1 MNYGDFSSL
10 VQLGV
15 GLHLGIALLQLYG
28 DIGFQPL
35 IRTFSRIENLMEDID
50 DSPEISDQFMMIKSE
65 IEIFKIKLFNEYKK
79 YIKINSAFAFLLTG
93 ILIFI
98 SYKTQSS
105 ISVELSVIFVSLS
118 VLPAPLTLGIL
129 WVEASK
135 ELRPIKKQA
144 ETFERNLLRNYGL

>member
-1 MNYGDFSSL
+1 
-10 VQLGV
+10 
-15 GLHLGIALLQLYG
+15 
-28 DIGFQPL
+28 
-35 IRTFSRIENLMEDID
+35 
-50 DSPEISDQFMMIKSE
+50 MMIKSE